1 MPRGKRFSEEEII
14 NKLRQAEVLLGQG
27 KQIEEVCRQI
37 GVSNQSYYKWRR
49 KFGGMEIPQGKRLK
63 ELEREN
69 SQLKKIVA
77 EQALDNAML
86 KEIASGKF

>member
-27 KQIEEVCRQI
+27 EQIEEVCRQI

-49 KFGGMEIPQGKRLK
+49 KFGGMEIPQAKRLK